1 MKPLELMRKRPAWVV
16 PTLAG
21 LVIAGALV
29 YQQRLLEQMAE
40 SVRHSSTASQVQTL
54 DERITTLEQFKET
67 QLIRPKAVTLE
78 QVSELKAVLEARLT
92 ELDAQLVDRVQ
103 VSDLQ
108 VLRDVV
114 ASLGVSMQKLEAE
127 KTTQRPSK
135 RPPAKI
141 IPKIPPFT
149 VHGIEVRGG
158 QRFVAISPLGTGG
171 PEHIQLLR
179 IGDQHLG
186 WRLEAIELRAVVFL
200 VDGQSRRLS
209 VR

>member
-40 SVRHSSTASQVQTL
+40 SVRHSSTASQIQTL
-54 DERITTLEQFKET
+54 DERVTALEQFKDAEL
-67 QLIRPKAVTLE
+67 QRPEAVTLE
-78 QVSELKAVLEARLT
+78 QVSELKAVLEARLS
-92 ELDAQLVDRVQ
+92 ELDTQLADRAQI
-103 VSDLQ
+103 SDLQ

-114 ASLGVSMQKLEAE
+114 ASLGISMQKLEAE

-141 IPKIPPFT
+141 IPEIPPFT

-158 QRFVAISPLGTGG
+158 QRFVACLPN
-171 PEHIQLLR
+171 Q
-179 IGDQHLG
+179 
-186 WRLEAIELRAVVFL
+186 
-200 VDGQSRRLS
+200 
-209 VR
+209 